1 MPPGTCEPVEPSFV
15 PPQRDGGFG
24 TLLVVDDDATVRTVT
39 ARALQA
45 CGFTVLLAADGA
57 EGIEVFRA
65 HQREIVLIL
74 LDLTMPGLDGEATFL
89 QIRAASPDARVI
101 LMTGYSEEEELQR
114 FAGRGLAGFVQK
126 PYRVSELREAVFR
139 AIA

>member
-1 MPPGTCEPVEPSFV
+1 M
-15 PPQRDGGFG
+15 
-24 TLLVVDDDATVRTVT
+24 LVVDDDATVRKVT
-39 ARALQA
+39 ARALEA
-45 CGFTVLLAADGA
+45 SGFSVLLAADGA

-65 HQREIVLIL
+65 HEREIVLIL

-89 QIRAASPDARVI
+89 QIRAARPDARVI
-101 LMTGYSEEEELQR
+101 LMTGYSEEVELQR

-126 PYRVSELREAVFR
+126 PYRINELRDAVFR

>member
-1 MPPGTCEPVEPSFV
+1 MPPGTCEPIEPPFA
-15 PPQRDGGFG
+15 PPQPDGGFG
-24 TLLVVDDDATVRTVT
+24 TVLVVDDDATVRTVT

-45 CGFTVLLAADGA
+45 SGFTVLLAADGA

-65 HQREIVLIL
+65 HQGEIVLIL

-89 QIRAASPDARVI
+89 QIRATSPDARVI